1 NPPTGDAYN
10 GVANPSNVVKVPL
23 FQQDNRGYSTSID
36 ILNTAATPSNVT
48 VTFNENGTDLAPR
61 TFALPANGRF
71 TVDKSNDGITTR
83 FVGSATIV
91 AQQPIA
97 VEVDQSNGAILL
109 ADSGRG
115 TGSPTLYAPLIMTN
129 NNGWTTGLQVQNGGS
144 ESTTVSLFLN
154 GGATP
159 VATSP
164 LAPGQSV
171 SWYPVPGTTVISRFV
186 GSAKV
191 SSSNAQPLFGI
202 VNELNG
208 GAGQGMAYT
217 PFGDGSRIVDMPL
230 LMDDNSG
237 YYTGEQIQNVGP
249 VPATVDF
256 TVNGA
261 LVDTRVIL
269 PGQSATWYKTKLLSG
284 GVRVAAGS
292 AIAREDTA
300 RIVGIVNEVTAPQR
314 TGDTSFV
321 YEAFNR

>member
-1 NPPTGDAYN
+1 
-10 GVANPSNVVKVPL
+10 
-23 FQQDNRGYSTSID
+23 
-36 ILNTAATPSNVT
+36 
-48 VTFNENGTDLAPR
+48 
-61 TFALPANGRF
+61 
-71 TVDKSNDGITTR
+71 
-83 FVGSATIV
+83 
-91 AQQPIA
+91 
-97 VEVDQSNGAILL
+97 
-109 ADSGRG
+109 
-115 TGSPTLYAPLIMTN
+115 
-129 NNGWTTGLQVQNGGS
+129 
-144 ESTTVSLFLN
+144 
-154 GGATP
+154 
-159 VATSP
+159 
-164 LAPGQSV
+164 
-171 SWYPVPGTTVISRFV
+171 
-186 GSAKV
+186 
-191 SSSNAQPLFGI
+191 
-202 VNELNG
+202 
-208 GAGQGMAYT
+208 MAYT

-269 PGQSATWYKTKLLSG
+269 PGKSATWYKTKLLSG